1 MPEISVV
8 VPVYNAAAFLDE
20 CVRSI
25 LDQTFRDIELI
36 LVDDGSTDSS
46 PGLCDGFAAQDGRV
60 RVVHLPNGGVSAA
73 RNHGLDLATGRFVQ
87 FVDSD
92 DSILPQMLERMH
104 AEAVE
109 ADCDLVVCGIERHS
123 LRHSAHASPGDH
135 RCASRNEFA
144 QVVADLAKSS
154 LLYNPVNKLIP
165 RRVLDATGARFPTSM
180 SIGEDL
186 MFCMRV
192 LRGCD
197 RISCLKE
204 SLYRYRIH
212 SGETLSFRYHRDG
225 VEAFHAHYREVSS
238 YFDLLG
244 VTGDARNVVP
254 RRFVFDSYRQIALT
268 FREEGRKKAGD
279 VLRAFVR
286 DADFADASKACSTW
300 SPRLLALRS
309 GSPMLVSLAFQT
321 EMRLKT
327 ALGW

>member
-20 CVRSI
+20 CVRSV
-25 LDQTFRDIELI
+25 LDQTFRDLELI

-46 PGLCDGFAAQDGRV
+46 PAICDRYAAQDGRV

-73 RNHGLDLATGRFVQ
+73 RNHGLELATGRFVQ

-92 DSILPQMLERMH
+92 DSIRPEMLERMH

-109 ADCDLVVCGIERHS
+109 SGCDVVICGIERHS
-123 LRHSAHASPGDH
+123 ARHSVHASPGDH
-135 RCASRNEFA
+135 RCASREEFA
-144 QVVADLAKSS
+144 KVAVELARTS

-165 RRVLDATGARFPTSM
+165 KRILESTGARFPLSM

-192 LRGCD
+192 LKGCV
-197 RISCLKE
+197 RISCLKD
-204 SLYRYRIH
+204 SHYRYRIH
-212 SGETLSFRYHRDG
+212 SGETLSFRYHRNG
-225 VEAFHAHYREVSS
+225 VEAFKAHYREVSS

-244 VTGDARNVVP
+244 VQGGERSVVP

-268 FREEGRKKAGD
+268 FREEGRAKAGEL
-279 VLRAFVR
+279 LRAFVR
-286 DADFADASKACSTW
+286 DPDFVDASKACARW
-300 SPRLLALRS
+300 SPRLIALRS
-309 GSPMLVSLAFQT
+309 GSAMLVSLAFQT
-321 EMRLKT
+321 EMRIKAT
-327 ALGW
+327 LGW